1 MALSSSFFDA
11 AAAASC
17 CSGAV
22 CTCVDCRCPSVLTS
36 TLPEASAAPLA
47 DGFAALADPV
57 RLRLVSLLATAADG
71 GACVCDLI
79 APLGRSQ
86 STVSHHLKVLGDAG
100 LITGDRQGR
109 QIRYSL
115 VEARL
120 NALKTA
126 LSKDHVHD

>member
-1 MALSSSFFDA
+1 MALSSAVRADA
-11 AAAASC
+11 AVASC
-17 CSGAV
+17 CSGTV
-22 CTCVDCRCPSVLTS
+22 CTCVDCHCPSFLTS

-57 RLRLVSLLATAADG
+57 RLRLLSLLATAADG
-71 GACVCDLI
+71 GACVCDVI

-109 QIRYSL
+109 QTRYRL
-115 VEARL
+115 VEERL
-120 NALKTA
+120 NALRTA
-126 LSKDHVHD
+126 LSKEHVHD